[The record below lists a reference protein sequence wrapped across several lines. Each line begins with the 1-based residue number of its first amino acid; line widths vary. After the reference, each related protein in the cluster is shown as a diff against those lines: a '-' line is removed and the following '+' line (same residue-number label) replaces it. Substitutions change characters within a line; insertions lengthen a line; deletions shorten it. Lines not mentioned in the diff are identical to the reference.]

1 MCSRTGRAG
10 GAGAADREDRA
21 CRRSKSM
28 CAPCATCCFKTVEQ
42 GDCGLDAMAFWDG
55 SERTDK
61 TWKAL
66 RLELAGALEAF
77 AYDPV
82 WQVALAVCGE
92 VSPGEDVHSL
102 RNTVL
107 DTSVD
112 RNTLPVD
119 KNGLDARSPN
129 KHAPARSERTPR
141 TPNTEKHTHKKLGT
155 HGPRH

>member
-1 MCSRTGRAG
+1 MSPLQEHVRPLRY
-10 GAGAADREDRA
+10 
-21 CRRSKSM
+21 
-28 CAPCATCCFKTVEQ
+28 FLLQTVEQ
-42 GDCGLDAMAFWDG
+42 GDCGLDAMPFWDG

-66 RLELAGALEAF
+66 RLELAGSLKAF

-129 KHAPARSERTPR
+129 KHAPAHSERTPR
-141 TPNTEKHTHKKLGT
+141 TPNTEKHTHKYWSAWPTPIKTTAELCICVDGNCL
-155 HGPRH
+155 RIA

>member
-1 MCSRTGRAG
+1 MSPLQEHVRPLRY
-10 GAGAADREDRA
+10 
-21 CRRSKSM
+21 
-28 CAPCATCCFKTVEQ
+28 FLLQTVEQ

-141 TPNTEKHTHKKLGT
+141 TPNTEKHIHTNWGRMARTIKNNCRATHLC
-155 HGPRH
+155 